1 MKVALIVNPK
11 AGRLRGGLVGR
22 QAARLMADDGWRIE
36 LIETKAPGEA
46 GELAREATESGY
58 DLVVGVGGDGTL
70 SELLNGL
77 VGTGV
82 PCGIIPC
89 GTGNDFASFVGLSGD
104 LVGAVRQLL
113 DGSPRRID
121 MGRFVATSRYFIN
134 SVGVGFDARVAERI
148 NRRRRL
154 TSGLV
159 AYLPAVLAEL
169 VWCQPLAAVVE
180 VDGQR
185 YEDDWLLVAVA
196 NGYSYGAG
204 FKIAPR
210 ARCDDGLLDVVLVGM
225 RGRLAVL
232 RALPR
237 VRRGAHMSDPK
248 VTMLTAQ
255 NVAIRT
261 DQPCPA
267 LVDGDVRAQTPLEIE
282 VAPGAALLW
291 MQSK

>member
-1 MKVALIVNPK
+1 MKVALVVNPR
-11 AGRLRGGLVGR
+11 AGRLRGAATGR
-22 QAARLMADDGWRIE
+22 QAARLMADDGWRVE

-46 GELAREATESGY
+46 GRLAREAAASGY
-58 DLVVGVGGDGTL
+58 ELVVGVGGDGTL

-77 VGTGV
+77 LGTGV

-89 GTGNDFASFVGLSGD
+89 GTGNDFASFVGLSGN
-104 LVGAVRQLL
+104 LGTAVRQLL

-121 MGRFVATSRYFIN
+121 MGRFVGSSRYFIN
-134 SVGVGFDARVAERI
+134 SVGVGFDARIAERI
-148 NRRRRL
+148 NRRRRV
-154 TSGLV
+154 TSGLW
-159 AYLPAVLAEL
+159 AYLPTIFAEL
-169 VWCQPLAAVVE
+169 VRCAPLSATVE

-185 YEDDWLLVAVA
+185 YEDDWLLVVVA

-204 FKIAPR
+204 FKIAPQ

-237 VRRGAHMSDPK
+237 VRRGAHTSDPK
-248 VTMLTAQ
+248 VTMLRAQ
-255 NVAIRT
+255 HVTIQT
-261 DQPCPA
+261 DQPSPA

-282 VAPGAALLW
+282 VAPGTALLW
-291 MQSK
+291 L